1 MSAAA
6 RAQEVVRRLERAAA
20 ALATGFGWL
29 AALAVLAIAVL
40 LVVSSIKRYLFA
52 SPVPETEELGSL
64 LFLALGLLSLAY
76 GFVNGR
82 HVRVD
87 IVWRRF
93 PVRAGRFLEAAGLLL
108 AVPALAILVRETWD
122 VAVFS
127 FEIGARSDMS
137 EINLWP
143 WRMVLP
149 LGLGM
154 LGIVVLLRAAA
165 ILLALATGTED
176 RPSGSTPGLPL
187 H

>member
-1 MSAAA
+1 MAQAA
-6 RAQEVVRRLERAAA
+6 RLLDLVRRLEKAAA
-20 ALATGFGWL
+20 VLATLFGWL
-29 AALAVLAIAVL
+29 AALAVLAIAAL

-52 SPVPETEELGSL
+52 SPVPATEELGSL

-76 GFVNGR
+76 GFVNER

-93 PVRAGRFLEAAGLLL
+93 PSRARRALEAAGLLL
-108 AVPALAILVRETWD
+108 AIPAIIILVRETWD
-122 VAVFS
+122 VTVFS

-143 WRMVLP
+143 WRLVLP
-149 LGLGM
+149 VGLGALGLV
-154 LGIVVLLRAAA
+154 ILLRSATM
-165 ILLALATGTED
+165 LLGLIAGQEGGSQTGQT
-176 RPSGSTPGLPL
+176 GLPL